1 MKRFLLI
8 ICVVLIFISLGIRE
22 LHSEEM
28 PSVDALTLKSLVEE
42 ALKNNP
48 QVQAAKARWAAAK
61 MRVPQ
66 SSSLPDPT
74 AGYTYMGPTPDTLN
88 GPETDRYEFE
98 QMVPFPGKLVG
109 RRNAAKAEAAAVEA
123 KMKMVEREII
133 FKVSET
139 YYDLVTTQKN
149 IALVGEIK
157 SALKQGQAALQA
169 QYSTSQI
176 MQSELLKTQMAIA
189 ENTQRLF
196 ELEQK
201 RDTLKILLQSLLN
214 RSAPVEVQSEDLHL
228 PAVNFSW
235 EDVQKKA
242 RENRPELKESQA
254 MLKKSQHDLNLAKL
268 ENAPDFSIG
277 FEYSRIGTGDST
289 SPDAGQD
296 AWMIPIKITLPIW
309 QNRIGSAIE
318 EAHANLNAAQAQ
330 LSQAENSTEYE
341 VKAAYYRFIT
351 AQKTVL
357 LYESTLVPQAQLM
370 ISSDRAGYEAG
381 HGEVSDFVSSQI
393 NFLNIK
399 VTYYEAL
406 ANALKELAALQK
418 EVGKDLIEGRP
429 PQVDEPRHSS
439 LLDGMKNMTGDQP

>member
-1 MKRFLLI
+1 MRRIILILYLMLLI
-8 ICVVLIFISLGIRE
+8 VGQSFARAEDPSTSHKPDELQALI
-22 LHSEEM
+22 
-28 PSVDALTLKSLVEE
+28 EE

-48 QVQAAKARWAAAK
+48 GIKAAHEQWKAAQK
-61 MRVPQ
+61 RVPQ
-66 SSSLPDPT
+66 ASALPDPT

-88 GPETDRYEFE
+88 GPAMDRYDFE
-98 QMVPFPGKLVG
+98 QMVPFPGKLAG

-123 KMKMVEREII
+123 KMKAVEREVI
-133 FKVSET
+133 FKISEA

-169 QYSTSQI
+169 RYSTSKI

-196 ELEQK
+196 EFEEK
-201 RDTLKILLQSLLN
+201 RDTLKVLLQSLLN
-214 RSAPVEVQSEDLHL
+214 RSSPVEVQAEDLHL
-228 PAVNFSW
+228 PKINLLW
-235 EDVQKKA
+235 EDVRKKA
-242 RENRPELKESQA
+242 QENRPELKESEA

-277 FEYSRIGTGDST
+277 FEYSRIGVGDST
-289 SPDAGQD
+289 SSNAGQD

-318 EAHANLNAAQAQ
+318 EAHANLNAAKDQ
-330 LSQAENSTEYE
+330 LNQAENSTEYE

-370 ISSDRAGYEAG
+370 IQSDKAGYQAG
-381 HGEVSDFVSSQI
+381 QAETSDFVSSQI

-399 VTYYEAL
+399 ITYYEAF

-418 EVGKDLIEGRP
+418 EVGKDLIEG
-429 PQVDEPRHSS
+429 
-439 LLDGMKNMTGDQP
+439 DQP

>member
-1 MKRFLLI
+1 MRRIILILCLIFLIAGQNSARAEDPSVLNKPDELR
-8 ICVVLIFISLGIRE
+8 VLI
-22 LHSEEM
+22 
-28 PSVDALTLKSLVEE
+28 EE

-48 QVQAAKARWAAAK
+48 EIKAAHEQWKAAQKRIPQASA
-61 MRVPQ
+61 
-66 SSSLPDPT
+66 LPDPT

-98 QMVPFPGKLVG
+98 QMVPFPGKLAG
-109 RRNAAKAEAAAVEA
+109 RRNAAKSEAAATEA
-123 KMKMVEREII
+123 KMKSVERDII
-133 FKVSET
+133 LKVSEA
-139 YYDLVTTQKN
+139 YYDLVTAQKTL
-149 IALVGEIK
+149 ALVGEIT
-157 SALKQGQAALQA
+157 SALKQGQAGLQA
-169 QYSTSQI
+169 RYSTSKI

-196 ELEQK
+196 ELEVK
-201 RDTLKILLQSLLN
+201 RDTLKVLLQSLLN
-214 RSAPVEVQSEDLHL
+214 RSSPVEVQTGDLHL
-228 PAVNFSW
+228 PTINLSW

-254 MLKKSQHDLNLAKL
+254 MFNKSQHDLNLAKL

-277 FEYSRIGTGDST
+277 FEYSRIGVGDNT
-289 SPDAGQD
+289 SPNAGQD

-318 EAHANLNAAQAQ
+318 EAHANLNAARNQ
-330 LSQAENSTEYE
+330 LKQAENSTEYE

-351 AQKTVL
+351 AQKIVL

-370 ISSDRAGYEAG
+370 IRSDKAGYEAG
-381 HGEVSDFVSSQI
+381 LPTGQAGQGEVSDFVSSQI
-393 NFLNIK
+393 NLFNIK

-418 EVGKDLIEGRP
+418 EVGKDLIEG
-429 PQVDEPRHSS
+429 
-439 LLDGMKNMTGDQP
+439 DQL